1 MTNLQP
7 ESVSRETLMS
17 KYFPGQEDAIRA
29 YAEFLT
35 TAGIER
41 GLIGPREGERIWE
54 RHIFNCL
61 PVTQLLPQGASL
73 FDIGSGAGLPGIV
86 IALARPDLKVTL
98 IEPLERRVEFLNEAV
113 AAIAAGGV
121 EIEVI
126 RGRAQDVKKSADF
139 VTARAVAPMEKLKKM
154 SWHMVKTGGSLLA
167 MKGESAANEMVGIKG
182 AELHEIKL
190 EGIELGR
197 VISVRKGS
205 LISAEIS
212 AWLIHVKQAIARAR
226 QRSSAS
232 GG

>member
-7 ESVSRETLMS
+7 ESVSRETLITQ
-17 KYFPGQEDAIRA
+17 YFPGQEDAIRA
-29 YAEFLT
+29 YAELLT

-113 AAIAAGGV
+113 AAIAADGV

-197 VISVRKGS
+197 IISVRKGS
-205 LISAEIS
+205 VISA
-212 AWLIHVKQAIARAR
+212 
-226 QRSSAS
+226 
-232 GG
+232 

>member
-7 ESVSRETLMS
+7 ESVSRETLTHS
-17 KYFPGQEDAIRA
+17 TLIAQYFSGQEEAIRA

-41 GLIGPREGERIWE
+41 GLIGPREGQRIWD

-61 PVTQLLPQGASL
+61 PITQLLPIGASL

-113 AAIAAGGV
+113 AAIAASGV
-121 EIEVI
+121 EIQVI

-182 AELHEIKL
+182 AQLHEIKL

-205 LISAEIS
+205 VISA
-212 AWLIHVKQAIARAR
+212 
-226 QRSSAS
+226 
-232 GG
+232 

>member
-1 MTNLQP
+1 MENLQP
-7 ESVSRETLMS
+7 ESVSRETLIAT
-17 KYFPGQEDAIRA
+17 YFPKQKEDIQA
-29 YAEFLT
+29 YAELLT
-35 TAGIER
+35 SAGIER

-61 PVTQLLPQGASL
+61 PILSLLPEGASL

-98 IEPLERRVEFLNEAV
+98 IEPLERRFEFLREAV
-113 AAIAAGGV
+113 AGT

-139 VTARAVAPMEKLKKM
+139 VTARAVAPLEKLKKI

-167 MKGESAANEMVGIKG
+167 MKGESAAAEMVGIKG

-197 VISVRKGS
+197 IVSIRKG
-205 LISAEIS
+205 
-212 AWLIHVKQAIARAR
+212 
-226 QRSSAS
+226 
-232 GG
+232 G

>member
-7 ESVSRETLMS
+7 ESVSRETLIS

-41 GLIGPREGERIWE
+41 GLIGPREGERIWG

-61 PVTQLLPQGASL
+61 PITQLLPTGASL

-86 IALARPDLKVTL
+86 IALARPDLNVTL

-113 AAIAAGGV
+113 AAIATTGV
-121 EIEVI
+121 EIAVI

-205 LISAEIS
+205 VISA
-212 AWLIHVKQAIARAR
+212 
-226 QRSSAS
+226 
-232 GG
+232 

>member
-7 ESVSRETLMS
+7 ESDPSQVSRETTITR
-17 KYFPGQEDAIRA
+17 YFPGQEGAIRA

-61 PVTQLLPQGASL
+61 PITQLLPQEASL

-113 AAIAAGGV
+113 AAIAASGV
-121 EIEVI
+121 EIAVI

-182 AELHEIKL
+182 AQLHEIKL

-205 LISAEIS
+205 VISA
-212 AWLIHVKQAIARAR
+212 
-226 QRSSAS
+226 
-232 GG
+232 

>member
-7 ESVSRETLMS
+7 ESVSRETS
-17 KYFPGQEDAIRA
+17 IQKYFPGQEGAIRT
-29 YAEFLT
+29 YAELLT

-205 LISAEIS
+205 VISA
-212 AWLIHVKQAIARAR
+212 
-226 QRSSAS
+226 
-232 GG
+232 

>member
-7 ESVSRETLMS
+7 ESDPLEVSRETLIN
-17 KYFPGQEDAIRA
+17 KYFPGQEEAIRA

-121 EIEVI
+121 EIQVI

-139 VTARAVAPMEKLKKM
+139 VTARAVAPMEKLKKI

-167 MKGESAANEMVGIKG
+167 MKGESAATEMIGIKG

-197 VISVRKGS
+197 VISVRKGAV
-205 LISAEIS
+205 ISA
-212 AWLIHVKQAIARAR
+212 
-226 QRSSAS
+226 
-232 GG
+232 

>member
-7 ESVSRETLMS
+7 ESVSRETLADS
-17 KYFPGQEDAIRA
+17 TLAHSTYITKYFPGQEEAIRA

-41 GLIGPREGERIWE
+41 GLIGPREGERIWD

-61 PVTQLLPQGASL
+61 PVTQLLPIGASL

-121 EIEVI
+121 EITVI

-139 VTARAVAPMEKLKKM
+139 VTARAVAPMEKLKKI

-205 LISAEIS
+205 ALSA
-212 AWLIHVKQAIARAR
+212 
-226 QRSSAS
+226 
-232 GG
+232 

>member
-1 MTNLQP
+1 MAD
-7 ESVSRETLMS
+7 STLAHS
-17 KYFPGQEDAIRA
+17 TYITKYFPGQEEAIRA

-121 EIEVI
+121 EITVI

-139 VTARAVAPMEKLKKM
+139 VTARAVAPMEKLKKI

-182 AELHEIKL
+182 AQLHEIKL

-205 LISAEIS
+205 VISA
-212 AWLIHVKQAIARAR
+212 
-226 QRSSAS
+226 
-232 GG
+232 